1 MKLYFKPGACS
12 LSPHIVLLES
22 GLDFTLVRVDLQSKK
37 TEQQEDYLS
46 INSKGQVPALQLD
59 DGTVLSEGPAIVQ
72 YIADLKPDRQLLAP
86 VGSLTRYQT
95 LAWLNFVATE
105 LHKTFSPLF
114 GSATPEEYKVQL
126 REKLRQKFSWA
137 NNELS
142 GRHWLMGLR
151 FSVADAYLFTVMRWA
166 KAIRLDLTGLD
177 QLEAWYARVAERP
190 AVVEALKAE
199 GL

>member
-114 GSATPEEYKVQL
+114 GSATPEEYKAQL

-137 NNELS
+137 NNELN

>member
-114 GSATPEEYKVQL
+114 GSTTPEEYKAQL

-137 NNELS
+137 NNELI

-166 KAIRLDLTGLD
+166 KAIRLDLAGLD